1 MEYNRKCKCC
11 KEEFVTNRIDQY
23 FLNRLHQ
30 VSFNNAKQSKERER
44 LAFINKPLMK
54 TYRIYKKILNNQ
66 SEKTV
71 SKEFLKGRGADLA
84 LFNNM
89 QLVNEAFQQCLF
101 DIAIVVKGEMVTL
114 KKIRHD

>member
-54 TYRIYKKILNNQ
+54 TYRIYKKILNNL
-66 SEKTV
+66 SETV

-84 LFNNM
+84 LFNNV
-89 QLVNEAFQQCLF
+89 QFVDGAFQQCLF
-101 DIAIVVKGEMVTL
+101 DIAIVDKGEMVTL
-114 KKIRHD
+114 KKVRHD

>member
-1 MEYNRKCKCC
+1 M
-11 KEEFVTNRIDQY
+11 TNRIDQY

-54 TYRIYKKILNNQ
+54 TYRIYKKILNIR

-71 SKEFLKGRGADLA
+71 SREFLKGRGADLA
-84 LFNNM
+84 LFNNV
-89 QLVNEAFQQCLF
+89 QLVNEAFQHCLF
-101 DIAIVVKGEMVTL
+101 DIAIVDKGELIKL
-114 KKIRHD
+114 KKVKHD

>member
-54 TYRIYKKILNNQ
+54 TYRIYKKILNNL
-66 SEKTV
+66 SETV
-71 SKEFLKGRGADLA
+71 SKEFLKGSGADLA
-84 LFNNM
+84 LFNNV
-89 QLVNEAFQQCLF
+89 QFVDGAFQQCLF
-101 DIAIVVKGEMVTL
+101 DIAIVDKGEMVTL
-114 KKIRHD
+114 KKVRHD

>member
-54 TYRIYKKILNNQ
+54 TYRIYKKILNNR
-66 SEKTV
+66 SETV